1 MSWRDAGLF
10 FSGVFFGG
18 AVDHA
23 ILGIM
28 KSPATPY
35 GIRWGVAANWLL
47 AAFDCALAAGLYR
60 LSRAPTAQP
69 SGRSR

>member
-1 MSWRDAGLF
+1 MSWREPSLF

-23 ILGIM
+23 ILGLM

-35 GIRWGVAANWLL
+35 GIRWGVTANWLL
-47 AAFDCALAAGLYR
+47 AAFDLALAAGLYR
-60 LSRAPTAQP
+60 LSRAPNAQP
-69 SGRSR
+69 SGGSR